1 MRGYVMLSWWEGA
14 FRLLGAM
21 VLGALIGWEREAQ
34 GKPAGFRTHIV
45 VALGSA
51 LFVVAGES
59 AASAAGEP
67 IDAVRAMA
75 AIAQGVGFLGAGII
89 YQTRG
94 EVRWLTTAAS
104 IWAAAAVGMAVGMG
118 MYALGAVGTVTVV
131 ATLRWLDILERR
143 LFGRGRSKKAKK
155 NGKKSDEEPSPPD
168 APTEDAPPIDQD

>member
-1 MRGYVMLSWWEGA
+1 MLMWWEGA
-14 FRLLGAM
+14 LRILGAM
-21 VLGALIGWEREAQ
+21 ALGALIGWEREAQ
-34 GKPAGFRTHIV
+34 GKPAGFRTHII

-51 LFVVAGES
+51 LFVVAGEA

-104 IWAAAAVGMAVGMG
+104 IWSAAAVGMAVGMG
-118 MYALGAVGTVTVV
+118 MYALGAVGAAAVV
-131 ATLRWLDILERR
+131 FALHWLEVLERR
-143 LFGRGRSKKAKK
+143 LLGRGRARKARK
-155 NGKKSDEEPSPPD
+155 NGKRNGAAEMPPADTQPEELSP
-168 APTEDAPPIDQD
+168 ANED